1 MKALNDYNLMLQI
14 LDILSDDQLHHINNL
29 IEKIVLVNN
38 ISIKDKNKLIQTN
51 NEELNIKSFD
61 QHIQIALTHLL
72 VFELINAD
80 KNWNFNIEYT
90 TSYKVTDQGLK
101 FIAKNKNASNE
112 AKISQ
117 LKMKMKTISESL
129 KTNTKSN

>member
-51 NEELNIKSFD
+51 NEELIIKSFD
-61 QHIQIALTHLL
+61 QNIQIALIHLL
-72 VFELINAD
+72 VFDFINAD

-90 TSYKVTDQGLK
+90 ASYNLTEKGRK
-101 FIAKNKNASNE
+101 FIDQNKATSE
-112 AKISQ
+112 LEKINL
-117 LKMKMKTISESL
+117 LKIKMVAISE
-129 KTNTKSN
+129 